1 MLERDMGHYIVINRN
16 DVDAY
21 LNDHGKETLQVI
33 LEGIESGRRENG
45 KDIRDYV
52 VVSDKRPALYEE
64 VWETVLTALEQEGV
78 SNGWSLHRY
87 W

>member
-33 LEGIESGRRENG
+33 LEGIEAGRREDG
-45 KDIRDYV
+45 KELRDYV
-52 VVSDKRPALYEE
+52 VVSNKRPELYEE
-64 VWETVLTALEQEGV
+64 VWETVLTAMELGC
-78 SNGWSLHRY
+78 
-87 W
+87 